1 MSETSIRVRFAPSPT
16 GMFHVGGARSALFN
30 WALAQQHPEGR
41 FVLRIEDTDAA
52 RNKPEWTEGI
62 ISALAWLGIS
72 AEDPHFEGP
81 YFQSAYADKHKE
93 TAERLYKDGKAYYC
107 DCTREQVQERRG
119 NPHLGYDGFCRDR
132 GLEPGPGRALRFRVP
147 GGGPTVVEDRIRG
160 RVEFD
165 HDNIEDFVI
174 ARADGSPLFVLANVV
189 DDVEMGVN
197 EVIRGEEHLSNTPK
211 QQLLWE
217 ALDRTPPVWAHL
229 PVIVNEK
236 RQKLSKRRDKVALE
250 SYQDEGYLPEAMVNY
265 LMLLG
270 WAPGDDREIMPWEQM
285 QPLFNISDVNSSSA
299 FFDEKKLRA
308 FNGEYIRALDAD
320 DFVERCRPYLAAD
333 RAPWPASNFDEE
345 AFRAI
350 APLAQSRIAVL
361 SEIVPNVDFLFL
373 DEPVFDEKSWNKA
386 MKPGVGEEML
396 SASLERFGDPGQVWE
411 AEALKTALEEVGQA
425 QGLKLGKAQ
434 APVRVAVTGRTVGLP
449 LFESLELLGRDRVRA
464 RLEAALERL
473 RAEQAR
479 EQADAPAE

>member
-30 WALAQQHPEGR
+30 WALAQQQTDGR

-52 RNKPEWTEGI
+52 RNRPEWTDGI
-62 ISALAWLGIS
+62 VRALSWLGIS

-81 YFQSAYADKHKE
+81 YFQSAYAEKHRE
-93 TAERLYKDGKAYYC
+93 TAEALYKAGRAYYC
-107 DCTREQVQERRG
+107 DCTRDAVVERRG
-119 NPHLGYDGFCRDR
+119 EQFRGYDGFCRDR

-147 GGGPTVVEDRIRG
+147 EGGPTVVADRIRG

-165 HDNIEDFVI
+165 HAAIEDFVI
-174 ARADGSPLFVLANVV
+174 ARGDGSPLFVLANVV

-197 EVIRGEEHLSNTPK
+197 EVVRGEEHLSNTPK

-217 ALDRTPPVWAHL
+217 ALGHTPPVWAHL

-250 SYQDEGYLPEAMVNY
+250 SYQEEGYLAEAMVNY

-285 QPLFNISDVNSSSA
+285 VPLFDIADVNSSSA

-308 FNGEYIRALDAD
+308 FNGEYIRALSAE
-320 DFVERCRPYLAAD
+320 DFAERCRPWLEGPD
-333 RAPWPASNFDEE
+333 APWAAEDYDPE
-345 AFRAI
+345 AFAAI

-361 SEIVPNVDFLFL
+361 GEIVPNVDFLFL
-373 DEPVFDEKSWNKA
+373 AEPVFDEKSWNKA
-386 MKPGVGEEML
+386 MKPGIGAEML
-396 SASLERFGDPGQVWE
+396 TAAAERFADEKQEWG
-411 AEALKTALEEVGQA
+411 AEALKAALEEIGAA

-449 LFESLELLGRDRVRA
+449 LFESLELLGRERTVR
-464 RLEAALERL
+464 RLRAALERL
-473 RAEQAR
+473 SSAEAG
-479 EQADAPAE
+479 APAE

>member
-1 MSETSIRVRFAPSPT
+1 MTDKAIRTRFAPSPT

-30 WALAQQHPEGR
+30 WALALQQPDGR

-52 RNKPEWTEGI
+52 RNRPEWTEGI
-62 ISALAWLGIS
+62 LRALSALGID
-72 AEDPHFEGP
+72 ERDPHFEGP
-81 YFQSAYADKHKE
+81 YFQSAYAEKHREVAE
-93 TAERLYKDGKAYYC
+93 TLYRKGRAYYC

-119 NPHLGYDGFCRDR
+119 NPHLGYAGYCRDR

-147 GGGPTVVEDRIRG
+147 DGGTTVVDDRIRG
-160 RVEFD
+160 RVEFE
-165 HDNIEDFVI
+165 HSAIEDFVI

-189 DDVEMGVN
+189 DDVEMNITHV
-197 EVIRGEEHLSNTPK
+197 VRGEEHLSNTPK

-250 SYQDEGYLPEAMVNY
+250 DYLAEGYLPEAMVNY

-270 WAPGDDREIMPWEQM
+270 WGPGEDREIMPFDQM
-285 QPLFNISDVNSSSA
+285 VPLFRLEDVNSSSA

-308 FNGEYIRALDAD
+308 FNGEYIRALDATE
-320 DFVERCRPYLAAD
+320 FIERCAPWLGSES
-333 RAPWPASNFDEE
+333 APWPAENFDAQAFE
-345 AFRAI
+345 AV
-350 APLAQSRIAVL
+350 APLAQSRVSVL
-361 SEIVPNVDFLFL
+361 SEIVEYVDFLFL
-373 DEPVFDEKSWNKA
+373 DRPVEDERSWAKA

-396 SASLERFGDPGQVWE
+396 TASLERFDDPDLEWR
-411 AEALKTALEEVGQA
+411 AEPLKAALEEVAAA
-425 QGLKLGKAQ
+425 QGLKLDKAQ

-449 LFESLELLGRDRVRA
+449 LFESLELLGRGRVQ
-464 RLEAALERL
+464 ERL
-473 RAEQAR
+473 RTALAKLRSAGE
-479 EQADAPAE
+479 